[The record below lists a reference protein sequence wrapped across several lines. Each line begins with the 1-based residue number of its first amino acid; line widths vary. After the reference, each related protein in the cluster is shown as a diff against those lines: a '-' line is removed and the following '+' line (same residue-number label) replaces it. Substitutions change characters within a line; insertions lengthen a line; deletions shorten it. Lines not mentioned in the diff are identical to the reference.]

1 MVINVQLFYIGR
13 LTSSCF
19 QNKNWKFEIYGKGW
33 YWERLKEIVVIKM
46 ELDDWSTFRVK
57 KVWMYR
63 KNDIKEVK
71 WEIPKKDEK
80 PRIYKENRENEQR
93 KLSFYVDGKKVY

>member
-33 YWERLKEIVVIKM
+33 YWERLKEIVVIEIKL
-46 ELDDWSTFRVK
+46 EKGNKKLVVK
-57 KVWMYR
+57 GGVIYNKKHPEWKYDFG
-63 KNDIKEVK
+63 KNK
-71 WEIPKKDEK
+71 
-80 PRIYKENRENEQR
+80 
-93 KLSFYVDGKKVY
+93 